1 MEFEKYNLK
10 DNPFR
15 VGPEVDPSKLIW
27 VGRTNL
33 KEKIEQRINYGIKT
47 SPSRLVLNWGSYGS
61 GKTHAANFFTRTDYI
76 ERSFQTETKNLKV
89 NLPRS
94 SKNAVQAFLRALL
107 GQLNF
112 DSIIKDFIELEKL
125 FPNDIEQIIEA
136 STQDSIIAEFLKLFV
151 KRGQYFEN
159 NKLLF
164 EKEIPYNSL
173 KDVLYGNKIDKA
185 TQNQLQVSIGLDDD
199 EQIVNL
205 LSGIFNCI
213 TYNKQLYK
221 SVFLWIDEFEDIDT
235 LPKSTQDRFTTF
247 LRQLFDKTPNHLNI
261 FINFTL
267 KTFADIEDLSY
278 SLGEALANRTS
289 VYIEF
294 DLLSIDDAKDYL
306 KALLNHENFRAPSGD
321 KTFKPFTLPAV
332 NDILEKIGKLSIRKI
347 NETFSLLVELALI
360 ETSPPSEIDLNFV
373 HKMKDELIHY
383 KGN

>member
-1 MEFEKYNLK
+1 MEFIKYNLLE
-10 DNPFR
+10 NPFR

-27 VGRTNL
+27 VGRNDL
-33 KEKIEQRINYGIKT
+33 KQKIKQRINYGIKT

-61 GKTHAANFFTRTDYI
+61 GKTHAANFFTRTDFI
-76 ERSFQTETKNLKV
+76 KNNFEGKTKNLKI

-112 DSIIKDFIELEKL
+112 DNIIKDFAELEGK
-125 FPNDIEQIIEA
+125 FPDNIEQIIES

-151 KRGQYFEN
+151 KKGHYFEN
-159 NKLLF
+159 NKEVF
-164 EKEIPYNSL
+164 EKQIPYNSL

-185 TQNQLQVSIGLDDD
+185 TQNQLQVTIGLDDD

-213 TYNKQLYK
+213 TYDKNLYK
-221 SVFLWIDEFEDIDT
+221 AVFLWIDEFEDINT

-247 LRQLFDKTPNHLNI
+247 LRQLFDKTPNNLNI

-267 KTFADIEDLSY
+267 KTFAEIEDLSY
-278 SLGEALANRTS
+278 QLGEALANRTN

-294 DLLSIDDAKDYL
+294 DLLSIEDAKDYL
-306 KALLNHENFRAPSGD
+306 LELLNHEKFRPQNGD
-321 KTFKPFTLPAV
+321 KTFAPFTSSAV
-332 NDILEKIGKLSIRKI
+332 TDVLEKIGKFSIRKI
-347 NETFSLLVELALI
+347 NETFSLLIELALI
-360 ETSPPSEIDLNFV
+360 EENPPDEIDLNFV
-373 HKMKDELIHY
+373 HKVKSELIHY
-383 KGN
+383 KG